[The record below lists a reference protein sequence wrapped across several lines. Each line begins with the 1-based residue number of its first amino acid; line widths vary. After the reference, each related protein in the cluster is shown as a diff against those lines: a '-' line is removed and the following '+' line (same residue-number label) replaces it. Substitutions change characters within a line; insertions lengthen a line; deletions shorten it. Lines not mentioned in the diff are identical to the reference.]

1 MGKISVKVCLG
12 TTCFVMG
19 SANLQELI
27 DIVPQKYGEKVDVSG
42 VPCLGLCSADWEF
55 SKAPYV
61 KVDDEIIKEAT
72 VEKVI
77 NTPKQTSHLK
87 REILVRL
94 IKAFLGK
101 NFEEATR
108 KIPYD
113 MRPKGSEVPYRFCI
127 HKERAILRDRAIAG
141 LGLSIEEADES
152 ALLSTLAQK
161 ALDRKEPE
169 NNPLTVLQTACQ
181 GCVPSRIYVT
191 DLCQGCVARPCES
204 ACRFGVIKVEN
215 GKSVIDP
222 EKCKNCG
229 MCAQVC
235 PYQAIAKIIVPCENA
250 CPVGAIAKDEDGM
263 AKIDFDKCISCGKC
277 VNACPFGAVH
287 EKSQIID
294 ILKEIKNKKKLVAM
308 VAPAIFGQLPC
319 SPKQVKQAI
328 LSLGFSEVIE
338 VAQGADVTTTNEAKE
353 FEERL
358 EEGAEFMT
366 TSCCAGYNELVAK
379 HIPELK
385 PYRSETKTP
394 AYYTA
399 EIVKKDMPNALTV
412 FFSPCVAKRREALQ
426 NPNIDYVLNYEELG
440 AWFIALN
447 VEVSTCDETEFRKE
461 SSAQGRNFAVTGGVA
476 GAVNAL
482 LDDKDKATPYVI
494 NGLDKQAI
502 RDLKKFA
509 KNGKCELGNLIEVMA
524 CPEGC
529 LRRSSTVN
537 AYKSALKQLTT
548 YVNESPEIRD
558 DISKK

>member
-1 MGKISVKVCLG
+1 M
-12 TTCFVMG
+12 
-19 SANLQELI
+19 
-27 DIVPQKYGEKVDVSG
+27 
-42 VPCLGLCSADWEF
+42 
-55 SKAPYV
+55 
-61 KVDDEIIKEAT
+61 
-72 VEKVI
+72 VI

-204 ACRFGVIKVEN
+204 ACRFGAIKVEN

-294 ILKEIKNKKKLVAM
+294 ILKEIKNKKEVIAM
-308 VAPAIFGQLPC
+308 MAPSIMGQLPC
-319 SPKQVKQAI
+319 SPEQLKAAI
-328 LSLGFSEVIE
+328 MKLGFSDVYE

-379 HIPELK
+379 HLPEIK
-385 PYRSETKTP
+385 PFQSSTRTP
-394 AYYTA
+394 LYYTA
-399 EIVKKDMPNALTV
+399 EIVKREHPDAITV

-426 NPNIDYVLNYEELG
+426 DKNVDYVLNYEEVG
-440 AWFIALN
+440 AWLIAFN
-447 VEVSTCDETEFRKE
+447 VQVQTCDEKPFNAEA
-461 SSAQGRNFAVTGGVA
+461 SAEGRNYAVTGGVA
-476 GAVNAL
+476 GAVQKML
-482 LDDKDKATPYVI
+482 PEDLPCHPVII
-494 NGLDKQAI
+494 NGLDKQSI
-502 RDLKKFA
+502 RDLKKYA
-509 KNGKCELGNLIEVMA
+509 KNGMCDLGNLIEVMA
-524 CPEGC
+524 CPGGC
-529 LRRSSTVN
+529 LGGNGTVN
-537 AYKSALKQLTT
+537 NYKSALKQLTD
-548 YVNESPEIRD
+548 YVGK
-558 DISKK
+558 SKSIVDMNL